1 MKSGATAISSDM
13 LFGREAEEKQK
24 KEDPRWNS
32 ASLGAL
38 GEKLQDHLY
47 ARSSVGSK
55 SSSIISMLSNPFYQS
70 PLGNNSMEDYKV
82 AAQETAGRLAT
93 GAYAKA
99 SQAKHAALDWIT
111 SMTADPNAATK

>member
-47 ARSSVGSK
+47 ARSSVGS
-55 SSSIISMLSNPFYQS
+55 
-70 PLGNNSMEDYKV
+70 NNSMEDYKV